1 MEERMTGEE
10 FYALMELLWH
20 CDPWPIVPKTEKSI
34 ETITA
39 WADKE
44 ARARGYRDWREA
56 YHLTSGLKN
65 ILPMVANTP

>member
-20 CDPWPIVPKTEKSI
+20 CDPWPIVPKTEESI
-34 ETITA
+34 ETITG

-44 ARARGYRDWREA
+44 ARARGYSNWKQA
-56 YHLTSGLKN
+56 YHLIDSAVTVLRDSS
-65 ILPMVANTP
+65 TP